1 MGKKARKA
9 ADRSRPG
16 LFPSPHPNILLRGEL
31 GLRMRKQAVLGGSWL
46 GPAAVAAAAVAAA
59 AAAAAVFDFS
69 LIFILP

>member
-1 MGKKARKA
+1 MWEKARKA
-9 ADRSRPG
+9 AHRSRPG
-16 LFPSPHPNILLRGEL
+16 PIPSPHPNILLRGEL
-31 GLRMRKQAVLGGSWL
+31 GLKMRKQAVLGGSWL